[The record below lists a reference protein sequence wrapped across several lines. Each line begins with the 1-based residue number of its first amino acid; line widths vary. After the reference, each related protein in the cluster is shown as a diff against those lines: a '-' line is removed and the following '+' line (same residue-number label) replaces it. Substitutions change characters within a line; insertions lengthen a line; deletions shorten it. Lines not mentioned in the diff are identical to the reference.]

1 MNMSQLNSDPL
12 WTLGS
17 IETIQDLWL
26 NWPMNNKGFESNLSL
41 EQTPKFKET
50 EEKPL
55 IKENTS
61 SKRHKTVNINVLK
74 ARAQEIQN
82 KENRKNI
89 FIFVFFL
96 TALGTLGIYLS
107 V

>member
-1 MNMSQLNSDPL
+1 
-12 WTLGS
+12 
-17 IETIQDLWL
+17 
-26 NWPMNNKGFESNLSL
+26 MNNKGLESEISL

-55 IKENTS
+55 LNEKS
-61 SKRHKTVNINVLK
+61 SFKRPKTVNINDLK

-96 TALGTLGIYLS
+96 SVLGTLGIYLS
-107 V
+107 I